1 VEQGDSRGSLE
12 AGDDLEL
19 QVIQRR
25 PASSSTPPADS
36 DRARST
42 LDGHSGQMPARQ
54 RRLTRIVV
62 AAIASCALILIA
74 AAGARLS
81 RSKGAAATATA
92 TATATTTTTT
102 TATTNPTAAATQTT
116 TAPVESTTG
125 NLILVRPAV
134 RGYVWLDGKKITT
147 TSGGVACGP
156 HQIKVGSFG
165 HLHPITVP
173 CGGDLKVW
181 H

>member
-1 VEQGDSRGSLE
+1 MEHGDSTGGVE
-12 AGDDLEL
+12 GGDDLEL

-25 PASSSTPPADS
+25 PGQSSSAPPPDS
-36 DRARST
+36 YRARST
-42 LDGHSGQMPARQ
+42 LDGHSGQTPARQ

-74 AAGARLS
+74 AAAVRLS
-81 RSKGAAATATA
+81 RSKEAAAS
-92 TATATTTTTT
+92 T
-102 TATTNPTAAATQTT
+102 TATSTATPSATSTSTLNATSTPTA
-116 TAPVESTTG
+116 PPESTTG

-134 RGYVWLDGKKITT
+134 RGYVWLDGKKIAT
-147 TSGGVACGP
+147 TSGAVECGL

-165 HLHPITVP
+165 RLHPITVP

>member
-1 VEQGDSRGSLE
+1 VEQGDSKGGLE
-12 AGDDLEL
+12 AGDDVEL

-25 PASSSTPPADS
+25 PGQSSSAPPADS

-42 LDGHSGQMPARQ
+42 LDGHSGQTPARK

-62 AAIASCALILIA
+62 AAIASCAMILIA
-74 AAGARLS
+74 AAAVRLS
-81 RSKGAAATATA
+81 RSKEAAASTITTATATPTPTPAA
-92 TATATTTTTT
+92 TATATTTPS
-102 TATTNPTAAATQTT
+102 A
-116 TAPVESTTG
+116 TAPPESTTG

-147 TSGGVACGP
+147 TSGAVQCGL

-165 HLHPITVP
+165 RLHPITVP